1 MSETTVIAVTRQNL
15 QPVCITEL
23 NRYGISVLI
32 CEEIALLPSMVEGLV
47 DMVIVDHEAA
57 SDDDIGII
65 TSACSERMIPV
76 IDLVSLPG
84 LEFYSSTPVSSDFLV
99 VPATSLE
106 LLTRINR
113 LLNASRNDDQR
124 RILRI
129 GKLTVDFE
137 RYEVSVKGEPSLLT
151 YKEYQLLVVLASN
164 PGIVFSRENL
174 LTRVWGYDYFGGTRT
189 VDVHVRRLRS
199 KLGEEVQSYIETVW
213 NVGYRFRDHIGT

>member
-1 MSETTVIAVTRQNL
+1 M
-15 QPVCITEL
+15 
-23 NRYGISVLI
+23 
-32 CEEIALLPSMVEGLV
+32 PSMVEGLV

>member
-15 QPVCITEL
+15 QPVCVTEL

-47 DMVIVDHEAA
+47 DMVVVDHEAA
-57 SDDDIGII
+57 SEDDIGII
-65 TSACSERMIPV
+65 TSVCSERMIPV
-76 IDLVSLPG
+76 IDLVSLSG
-84 LEFYSSTPVSSDFLV
+84 LEFYSSTPISSDFLV
-99 VPATSLE
+99 VPSTALE

-113 LLNASRNDDQR
+113 VLNSSRSDDQR

-129 GKLTVDFE
+129 GNLTVDFE
-137 RYEVSVKGEPSLLT
+137 RYEVAVKGEPSLLT

-164 PGIVFSRENL
+164 PGIVFTRENL

>member
-1 MSETTVIAVTRQNL
+1 
-15 QPVCITEL
+15 
-23 NRYGISVLI
+23 
-32 CEEIALLPSMVEGLV
+32 
-47 DMVIVDHEAA
+47 
-57 SDDDIGII
+57 
-65 TSACSERMIPV
+65 MIPV
-76 IDLVSLPG
+76 IDLVSLSG
-84 LEFYSSTPVSSDFLV
+84 LEFYSSTPISSDFLV
-99 VPATSLE
+99 VPSTALE

-113 LLNASRNDDQR
+113 VLNSSRSDDQR

-129 GKLTVDFE
+129 GNLTVDFE
-137 RYEVSVKGEPSLLT
+137 RYEVAVKGEPSLLT

-164 PGIVFSRENL
+164 PGIVFTRENL

>member
-23 NRYGISVLI
+23 NRYGISVLL
-32 CEEIALLPSMVEGLV
+32 CEEIALLPSMIEGLV

-57 SDDDIGII
+57 LDDDIGII
-65 TSACSERMIPV
+65 TSLCSERMIPV

-113 LLNASRNDDQR
+113 LLNASRNDGHR

-129 GKLTVDFE
+129 GNLTVDFE

>member
-47 DMVIVDHEAA
+47 DMVIVDHETA

-65 TSACSERMIPV
+65 TSVCSERMIPV